1 MPGEV
6 QFMPIS
12 INDPIAELATLSTA
26 ELRAR
31 WERAGGRPAPK
42 RASRDLLLRLVSYHL
57 QAQTE
62 GGLSKATRRR
72 LARLGGLNGQD
83 SQTPT
88 PATSRLKP
96 GCRLIREWHGVTHS
110 VIVLDDG
117 FDYRGT
123 RYASLS
129 QIARIITGA
138 RWSGPLFFGLRKTG
152 SRAKE
157 VTNGC

>member
-1 MPGEV
+1 MATG
-6 QFMPIS
+6 MT
-12 INDPIAELATLSTA
+12 DPIAELATLSTA

-42 RASRDLLLRLVSYHL
+42 RASRDLLLRLVAYHL
-57 QAQTE
+57 QEQTE

-72 LARLGGLNGQD
+72 LAKLGGLNGQV
-83 SQTPT
+83 SQPPASPT
-88 PATSRLKP
+88 PRLKP

-110 VIVLDDG
+110 VIALDHG

-129 QIARIITGA
+129 QIARTITGA
-138 RWSGPLFFGLRKTG
+138 RWSGPLFFGLRKAG
-152 SRAKE
+152 S
-157 VTNGC
+157 

>member
-1 MPGEV
+1 MATG
-6 QFMPIS
+6 MT
-12 INDPIAELATLSTA
+12 DRIAELATLSTA
-26 ELRAR
+26 DLRAC

-42 RASRDLLLRLVSYHL
+42 RASRDLLLRLVAYHL
-57 QAQTE
+57 QEQIE

-72 LARLGGLNGQD
+72 LAKLGGLNGQV
-83 SQTPT
+83 SQTPAPPT
-88 PATSRLKP
+88 PRLKP

-110 VIVLDDG
+110 VIVLDHG

-138 RWSGPLFFGLRKTG
+138 RWSGPLFFGLRKTA
-152 SRAKE
+152 S
-157 VTNGC
+157 

>member
-1 MPGEV
+1 MATGMTD
-6 QFMPIS
+6 Q
-12 INDPIAELATLSTA
+12 IAELATLSTA

-42 RASRDLLLRLVSYHL
+42 RASRDLLLRLVAYHL
-57 QAQTE
+57 QEQTE

-72 LARLGGLNGQD
+72 LAKLGGLNGQV
-83 SQTPT
+83 SQTPAPPT
-88 PATSRLKP
+88 PRLKP
-96 GCRLIREWHGVTHS
+96 GSRLIREWHGVTHS
-110 VIVLDDG
+110 VIVLDHG

-129 QIARIITGA
+129 QIARSITGA

>member
-1 MPGEV
+1 MATG
-6 QFMPIS
+6 MT
-12 INDPIAELATLSTA
+12 DPIAELATLSAA

-31 WERAGGRPAPK
+31 WERTGGRPAPK
-42 RASRDLLLRLVSYHL
+42 RASRDLLLRLVAYHL

-72 LARLGGLNGQD
+72 LAKLGGLNGQV
-83 SQTPT
+83 SQPPASPT
-88 PATSRLKP
+88 PRLKP

-110 VIVLDDG
+110 VIVLDHG

-129 QIARIITGA
+129 QIARTITGA
-138 RWSGPLFFGLRKTG
+138 RWSGPLFFGVRKTA
-152 SRAKE
+152 S
-157 VTNGC
+157 

>member
-1 MPGEV
+1 
-6 QFMPIS
+6 MPIS
-12 INDPIAELATLSTA
+12 INDPIAELETLNTA
-26 ELRAR
+26 ELQAR
-31 WERAGGRPAPK
+31 WERACGRPAPK
-42 RASRDLLLRLVSYHL
+42 RASRDLLLRLVAYHL
-57 QAQTE
+57 QEQTE

-72 LARLGGLNGQD
+72 LAKLGGLNGQV
-83 SQTPT
+83 SQTPAPPT
-88 PATSRLKP
+88 PRLKP

-138 RWSGPLFFGLRKTG
+138 RWSGPLFFGVRRAVTRKRRT
-152 SRAKE
+152 
-157 VTNGC
+157 